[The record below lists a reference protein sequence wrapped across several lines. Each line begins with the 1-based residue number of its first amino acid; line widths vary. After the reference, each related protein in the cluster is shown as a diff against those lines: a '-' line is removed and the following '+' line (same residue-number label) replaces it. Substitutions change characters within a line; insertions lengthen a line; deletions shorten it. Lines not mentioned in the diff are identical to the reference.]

1 MHARPGSKLF
11 SLADTLTRLDRLSYV
26 LAWTRKENTA
36 SRPLVLDLV
45 ELPRLNM
52 SFHERKDGAG
62 KTQLYSIDHADLFV
76 SNIRTSLVEKLLRGI
91 PHSLVLQNS
100 NSELQ
105 ILVPSLRPVRPAIG
119 SSPFSVELVIDRSD
133 DAWLLNCDT
142 NYYL

>member
-1 MHARPGSKLF
+1 MGKPIGCSGHQSRYCRAHVSKSMAPGSPVS
-11 SLADTLTRLDRLSYV
+11 SLEDTLRSSIVSTYH
-26 LAWTRKENTA
+26 A
-36 SRPLVLDLV
+36 S
-45 ELPRLNM
+45 EAA
-52 SFHERKDGAG
+52 KDGAG